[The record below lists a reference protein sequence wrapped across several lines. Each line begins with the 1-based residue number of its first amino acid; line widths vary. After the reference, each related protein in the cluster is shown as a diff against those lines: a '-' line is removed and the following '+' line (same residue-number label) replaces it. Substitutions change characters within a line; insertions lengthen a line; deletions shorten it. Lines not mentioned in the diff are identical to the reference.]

1 MTDKRIVKVIYTDD
15 TFDEVVN
22 PKPYKVVEGEE
33 SWKAF
38 RRYEAQFR
46 DIEKSVLS
54 CIDNDIVEDYAKD
67 YLDLIDP
74 DDCECDCE
82 EKDVSDF
89 EDSDLLNEISRRY
102 FGKNGLDII
111 ANSIFDRFIKVL
123 AVADKSELD
132 EMIKKQE
139 VKHNLI

>member
-1 MTDKRIVKVIYTDD
+1 MTEKRIVKVIYTDD

-22 PKPYKVVEGEE
+22 PKPFEIREGEKHWE
-33 SWKAF
+33 AF
-38 RRYEAQFR
+38 RRYERQFR
-46 DIEKSVLS
+46 DLEESVLRS
-54 CIDNDIVEDYAKD
+54 IDNDIVEDYAKD
-67 YLDLIDP
+67 YFDLIDP

-123 AVADKSELD
+123 SVADKSELD
-132 EMIKKQE
+132 EILKNQEIKHK
-139 VKHNLI
+139 II